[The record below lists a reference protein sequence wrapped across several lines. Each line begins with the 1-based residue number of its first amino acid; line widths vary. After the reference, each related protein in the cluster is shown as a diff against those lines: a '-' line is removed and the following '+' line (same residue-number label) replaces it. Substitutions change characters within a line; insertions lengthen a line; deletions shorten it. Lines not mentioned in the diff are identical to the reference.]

1 MQTSI
6 ARGTDAEDA
15 LDAGRIIRET
25 RVGRSLPRL
34 ILSGG
39 NCCVG
44 NRRATSTIG
53 QREIN
58 HEGKCRQWA
67 RITTAPTGEITAY
80 AFNAPLPP

>member
-1 MQTSI
+1 MQTSV
-6 ARGTDAEDA
+6 ARGADAEDA
-15 LDAGRIIRET
+15 LDARRIIRET
-25 RVGRSLPRL
+25 RGRSLPRL

-44 NRRATSTIG
+44 NRRAMSTG

-67 RITTAPTGEITAY
+67 RVQPPQIMAY
-80 AFNAPLPP
+80 EYV